1 LLFATIVLLASA
13 TTTLQLSEKQK
24 VVQSWRQRN
33 GLGSK
38 LNKHYWVL
46 KGVMMEMVK
55 LNGSKFWV
63 SEWWQLQQEANLGK
77 QRIKKHII
85 SL

>member
-1 LLFATIVLLASA
+1 
-13 TTTLQLSEKQK
+13 
-24 VVQSWRQRN
+24 
-33 GLGSK
+33 
-38 LNKHYWVL
+38 
-46 KGVMMEMVK
+46 MMEMVK

>member
-1 LLFATIVLLASA
+1 LETEKWVRLKTEKTLLGFEV
-13 TTTLQLSEKQK
+13 
-24 VVQSWRQRN
+24 
-33 GLGSK
+33 
-38 LNKHYWVL
+38 
-46 KGVMMEMVK
+46 VMMEIVK
-55 LNGSKFWV
+55 LNGSKFWI